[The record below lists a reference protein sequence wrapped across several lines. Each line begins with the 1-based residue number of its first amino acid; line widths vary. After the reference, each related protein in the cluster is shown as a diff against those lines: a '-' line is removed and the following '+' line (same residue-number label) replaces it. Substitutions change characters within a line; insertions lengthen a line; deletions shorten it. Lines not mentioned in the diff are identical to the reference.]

1 MFYFSDK
8 HEILPAIKR
17 EVNEL
22 RLEIK
27 LSHIDEFMTSQIIE
41 MTGMVLSVWYFIS
54 LFTLKI
60 TEKAL
65 EIKNVFKKDLKLDFA
80 EIFTKVW
87 YQ

>member
-1 MFYFSDK
+1 
-8 HEILPAIKR
+8 
-17 EVNEL
+17 
-22 RLEIK
+22 
-27 LSHIDEFMTSQIIE
+27 MTSQIIE
-41 MTGMVLSVWYFIS
+41 MTGMVLSAFYFIS

>member
-27 LSHIDEFMTSQIIE
+27 LSHIDEFMTSQVIE
-41 MTGMVLSVWYFIS
+41 TTGMALSVLYFIS

-65 EIKNVFKKDLKLDFA
+65 EIKNVFKEDLKLDFA
-80 EIFTKVW
+80 EIFMKVW